1 LILRSFAAVHSRFQV
16 ERLMQSNRTPRALS
30 VEEEVTSED
39 LADSKWG
46 QNMDAFIFCPHLLSA
61 FLVGSYLGDGGTE
74 KGKGPSSQPFLHTG
88 RCSGFSRSTP
98 RSRPSI

>member
-1 LILRSFAAVHSRFQV
+1 
-16 ERLMQSNRTPRALS
+16 MQSNRTPRALS

-61 FLVGSYLGDGGTE
+61 FLVGGYPGDRGTE
-74 KGKGPSSQPFLHTG
+74 KGKEPSLRTFL
-88 RCSGFSRSTP
+88 P
-98 RSRPSI
+98 